1 MNPIRFLAALL
12 LSASVFAQTDP
23 VEEEA
28 WSKAMAVKQKREW
41 PAAIAALQ
49 EFRRQYPERSRALQ
63 AQLEIGVCWIGEAQ
77 NNLVLRRPTPKAL
90 ESYTTAEAL
99 FREVLNSPSGKEL
112 APRAQ
117 YLMGQLSWYRD
128 DMPAAFA
135 AYDTGVRTYAA
146 DAAYHAKCL
155 ERRAAVSRAL
165 LDHAAAMQ
173 DYKLYIERYS
183 NDKDIAIV
191 RRSRDYTALCGRPAP
206 AFSADRWAL
215 GEPLSRESLL
225 GQPVLVSFMASWCEK
240 CAREKDYL
248 KDLKHRYGPRGLRFV
263 GVVHPWREKEGKNR
277 HTEESFL
284 TFAAQSGFD
293 FPLLQD
299 SGELTGNTA
308 RAFGSQALPDL
319 VLIDAE
325 GNVRWHD
332 HPSTLLDS
340 TIERV
345 LAPKSKPEQPR
356 LEQPRP
362 EQPK

>member
-1 MNPIRFLAALL
+1 MNPIRVLAALL
-12 LSASVFAQTDP
+12 LSASAFAQANP

-28 WSKAMAVKQKREW
+28 WSKAMAIKQKREW

-49 EFRRQYPERSRALQ
+49 EFRKQHPQGSRALQ
-63 AQLEIGVCWIGEAQ
+63 AQIEIGVCWIGEAQ

-90 ESYTTAEAL
+90 EAYTTAEAL
-99 FREVLNSPSGKEL
+99 FREVLKSESSKDL

-128 DMPAAFA
+128 DMAAAFT
-135 AYDTGVRTYAA
+135 AYDAGVRTYAA
-146 DAAYHAKCL
+146 DATYHAKCL

-165 LDHAAAMQ
+165 LDQAAAMQ
-173 DYKLYIERYS
+173 DYKLYIERHS

-215 GEPLSRESLL
+215 GQPLTREGLL

-240 CAREKDYL
+240 CDKEKEFI
-248 KDLKHRYGPRGLRFV
+248 KDLKKRYGPRGLRFV

-284 TFAAQSGFD
+284 TFAAQSGLD

-319 VLIDAE
+319 VLIDAQ

-332 HPSTLLDS
+332 HPASLQAS
-340 TIERV
+340 TIERL
-345 LAPKSKPEQPR
+345 LASKPA
-356 LEQPRP
+356 
-362 EQPK
+362 QPK

>member
-1 MNPIRFLAALL
+1 MKWMSVLANLLLAAGA
-12 LSASVFAQTDP
+12 LSQTPADP
-23 VEEEA
+23 VQEEA
-28 WSKAMAVKQKREW
+28 WSKAMAIKQKREW
-41 PAAIAALQ
+41 PAAIQALQ
-49 EFRRQYPERSRALQ
+49 EFRKQYPGTERALQ
-63 AQLEIGVCWIGEAQ
+63 AQLEIGVCWIGDAQ

-90 ESYTTAEAL
+90 EAYTTAEAL
-99 FREVLNSPSGKEL
+99 FNEVLKAETGFGQK
-112 APRAQ
+112 PRAQ
-117 YLMGQLSWYRD
+117 YLVGQISWYRD
-128 DMPAAFA
+128 DMRQAFA
-135 AYDTGVRTYAA
+135 AYDMGVRNQASDPTY
-146 DAAYHAKCL
+146 HSKCL
-155 ERRAAVSRAL
+155 ERRAACSRAM

-173 DYKLYIERYS
+173 DYKLFLERYPQ
-183 NDKDIAIV
+183 DKDIAIV

-206 AFSADRWAL
+206 AFSADRWAF
-215 GEPLSRESLL
+215 GDPQTREMLL

-240 CAREKDYL
+240 CAKEKDFI
-248 KDLKHRYGPRGLRFV
+248 KDLKKRYGPRGLRFV

-332 HPSTLLDS
+332 HPASLQDS
-340 TIERV
+340 TIELL
-345 LAPKSKPEQPR
+345 LAPKKPAAAPA
-356 LEQPRP
+356 
-362 EQPK
+362 K

>member
-1 MNPIRFLAALL
+1 MNPIRVLAALL
-12 LSASVFAQTDP
+12 LSASVFAQVDP
-23 VEEEA
+23 IEEEA
-28 WSKAMAVKQKREW
+28 WSKAMAIKQKREW

-49 EFRRQYPERSRALQ
+49 EFRRQYPDRSRALQ
-63 AQLEIGVCWIGEAQ
+63 AQIEIGVCWIGEAQ

-90 ESYTTAEAL
+90 EAYTTAEAL
-99 FREVLNSPSGKEL
+99 FREVLSSPSGKEL

-128 DMPAAFA
+128 DMEAAFA
-135 AYDTGVRTYAA
+135 AYDAGVRGYAS
-146 DAAYHAKCL
+146 DAAYHSKCL
-155 ERRAAVSRAL
+155 ERRAASSRAL
-165 LDHAAAMQ
+165 LNHSAAMQ
-173 DYKLYIERYS
+173 DYKLFLERYPQ
-183 NDKDIAIV
+183 DKDAAQV
-191 RRSRDYTALCGRPAP
+191 RRARDYTALCGLPAP

-215 GEPLSRESLL
+215 GDPQTREALL

-240 CAREKDYL
+240 CAKEKDFIQ
-248 KDLKHRYGPRGLRFV
+248 DLKQRYGPRGLRFV

-284 TFAAQSGFD
+284 TFAAQSGHD

-325 GNVRWHD
+325 GKVRWHE
-332 HPSTLLDS
+332 HPASLQDS
-340 TIERV
+340 TIELL
-345 LAPKSKPEQPR
+345 LASKPA
-356 LEQPRP
+356 
-362 EQPK
+362 QPK

>member
-1 MNPIRFLAALL
+1 MNPIRVLAALL
-12 LSASVFAQTDP
+12 LSASVFAQVDP

-28 WSKAMAVKQKREW
+28 WSKAMAIKQKREW

-49 EFRRQYPERSRALQ
+49 EFRRQYPDRSRALQ
-63 AQLEIGVCWIGEAQ
+63 AQIEIGVCWIGEAQ

-99 FREVLNSPSGKEL
+99 FREVLDSPSGKEL

-128 DMPAAFA
+128 DMAAAFT
-135 AYDTGVRTYAA
+135 AYDAGVRTYAA
-146 DAAYHAKCL
+146 DATYHAKCL

-165 LDHAAAMQ
+165 
-173 DYKLYIERYS
+173 LYIERYS

-215 GEPLSRESLL
+215 GQPLTREGLL

-240 CAREKDYL
+240 CDKEKEFI
-248 KDLKHRYGPRGLRFV
+248 KDLKKRYGPRGLRFV

-284 TFAAQSGFD
+284 TFAAQSGLD

-319 VLIDAE
+319 VLIDAQ

-332 HPSTLLDS
+332 HPASLQAS
-340 TIERV
+340 TIER
-345 LAPKSKPEQPR
+345 LLTSKPA
-356 LEQPRP
+356 
-362 EQPK
+362 QPK

>member
-1 MNPIRFLAALL
+1 MSPIRVLAALL
-12 LSASVFAQTDP
+12 LSASAFAQANP

-28 WSKAMAVKQKREW
+28 WSKAMAIKQKREW

-49 EFRRQYPERSRALQ
+49 EFRKQHPQGSRALQ
-63 AQLEIGVCWIGEAQ
+63 AQIEIGVCWIGEAQ

-90 ESYTTAEAL
+90 EAYTTAEAL
-99 FREVLNSPSGKEL
+99 FREVLNSSSGKEL

-117 YLMGQLSWYRD
+117 YLTGQLSWYRD
-128 DMPAAFA
+128 DMAAAFT
-135 AYDTGVRTYAA
+135 AYDAGVRTYAA
-146 DAAYHAKCL
+146 DATYHAKCL

-165 LDHAAAMQ
+165 LDQAAAMQ

-215 GEPLSRESLL
+215 GQPLTREGLL

-240 CAREKDYL
+240 CDKEKEFI
-248 KDLKHRYGPRGLRFV
+248 KDLKKRYGPRGLRFV

-284 TFAAQSGFD
+284 TFAAQSGLD

-319 VLIDAE
+319 VLIDAQ

-332 HPSTLLDS
+332 HPASLQAS
-340 TIERV
+340 TIERL
-345 LAPKSKPEQPR
+345 LASKPA
-356 LEQPRP
+356 
-362 EQPK
+362 QPK